1 MRSVFRTLAAMAAF
15 TTFAIAAP
23 GQAQEATGEQATSA
37 QLAEASA
44 EADALISGT
53 GLPDLFVNV
62 SRDGMARIRHK
73 ASGLICTYVPGAENN
88 SLMVFDKGDG
98 QPGDDV
104 GCNADFGRVFMTY
117 YATRYGPGYSAAD
130 SARDAADAIRNRWPE
145 ARPYEGTMASVE
157 PPAEVTESEYAALL
171 IGPEA
176 SPRYTHAL
184 TAKVGE
190 WIFKQRMTGDG
201 DQQSIMANQI
211 VAGAFFNDVLTAAVG
226 EKP

>member
-1 MRSVFRTLAAMAAF
+1 VRPILKTLALMAAF
-15 TTFAIAAP
+15 TAFGIATP
-23 GQAQEATGEQATSA
+23 GQAQEAAGEKPTTAH
-37 QLAEASA
+37 LAEASA

-62 SRDGMARIRHK
+62 SRDGMVRIRHK
-73 ASGLICTYVPGAENN
+73 VSGLVCSYLPGAQNN
-88 SLMVFDKGDG
+88 SLMVFDQGDG

-104 GCNADFGRVFMTY
+104 GCNADFGEVFLTY

-130 SARDAADAIRNRWPE
+130 SARDAANAIRNRWPD
-145 ARPYEGTMASVE
+145 ARPYEGAMAVVE
-157 PPAEVTESEYAALL
+157 PPAGVTESEYAALL

-176 SPRYTHAL
+176 SPRYAHAL

-201 DQQSIMANQI
+201 DQQSIMSNQI
-211 VAGAFFNDVLTAAVG
+211 VAGAFFNDVLQAAVG